1 MQKEGIIKLRQ
12 KYRSVTVGN
21 KEKQSREKAIS
32 MKELYNKIEK
42 PLTNMTNGWGKEKS
56 QSTLEQ
62 ERRHYKYTRDFMHK
76 RIPCTTLYQ
85 LTSKSRKN
93 ASFSRVIN

>member
-56 QSTLEQ
+56 QFLQNKKGVITNIQ
-62 ERRHYKYTRDFMHK
+62 E
-76 RIPCTTLYQ
+76 I
-85 LTSKSRKN
+85 
-93 ASFSRVIN
+93 SFHA